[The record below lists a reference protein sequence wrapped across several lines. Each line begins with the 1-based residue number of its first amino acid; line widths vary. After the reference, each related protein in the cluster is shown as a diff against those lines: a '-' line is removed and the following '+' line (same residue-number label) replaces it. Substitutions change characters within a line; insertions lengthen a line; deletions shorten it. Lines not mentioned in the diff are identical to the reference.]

1 MRPKSPNVPPR
12 SRVRGIS
19 FTVQKRNT
27 AASSWPYLRTAFIK
41 QGLAF
46 LLIPSLLTAC
56 FRSEPP
62 KETPQEKSPTIST
75 VQPASPAPAAP
86 QEEIATPATA
96 ESTPPA
102 PPPVA
107 SAQPSNTAPLQ
118 PALPKP
124 PAEEKPEEAAYTIDP
139 KTKRESFETWMRHR
153 EQREERA
160 SVFNAQAGFNP
171 EALEQLRAGMNYEA
185 VTTLL
190 GAPGMTI
197 TADGIDRIIYRWSNG
212 ETSLIA
218 QFEYTRLI
226 RWSSF
231 NAPQDE
237 AIETPGASIREDQY
251 RNITGGMTIA
261 EVLALF
267 DIEAHA
273 ISDSG
278 AGTIIYRWADEHGA
292 SFAARFED
300 GKLVRKSGMYVRP
313 LSTAEVTEPEA
324 IEEDADESPEEIASN
339 TAEEDSSAEGPEPAD
354 SPLSDVENPQQPSET
369 PLPGETTETVA
380 ENTTYEEYSD
390 TETQELSQKTPRKR
404 VLTFRPNR
412 DRGQIESTK
421 RVRVLGAS
429 RRARQE
435 EQETSSKMPRS
446 LLDRSYRPKAKLP
459 DATFSFRRGSYE
471 IRICNEG
478 DSTVKVGL
486 RNGKNG
492 EDFKIRPGGKKSL
505 KVDKGNYELY
515 YIFSDNP
522 YQLQRGETI
531 PIDGE
536 YLADVRVELLN
547 ESASIGVLDY
557 SQANR

>member
-1 MRPKSPNVPPR
+1 M
-12 SRVRGIS
+12 
-19 FTVQKRNT
+19 Q
-27 AASSWPYLRTAFIK
+27 
-41 QGLAF
+41 
-46 LLIPSLLTAC
+46 
-56 FRSEPP
+56 
-62 KETPQEKSPTIST
+62 PT
-75 VQPASPAPAAP
+75 
-86 QEEIATPATA
+86 
-96 ESTPPA
+96 
-102 PPPVA
+102 
-107 SAQPSNTAPLQ
+107 NTAPLQ

-124 PAEEKPEEAAYTIDP
+124 PTEEKTEEAAPTLDP

-160 SVFNAQAGFNP
+160 SVFSAQAGFNP
-171 EALEQLRAGMNYEA
+171 EALEQLRAGMNYEV

-251 RNITGGMTIA
+251 RNITEGMTIA

-292 SFAARFED
+292 SFAARFEN

-313 LSTAEVTEPEA
+313 LSTVEVTEPEA
-324 IEEDADESPEEIASN
+324 IEEGADESPEEIASN
-339 TAEEDSSAEGPEPAD
+339 SVEEDSSAEGPEPAD
-354 SPLSDVENPQQPSET
+354 SPLSDTGTPQQPSET
-369 PLPGETTETVA
+369 PLPGEATETVA
-380 ENTTYEEYSD
+380 EKTTYEEYPD
-390 TETQELSQKTPRKR
+390 VEAQELPQKAPRKR

-412 DRGQIESTK
+412 ERGQIESTQ
-421 RVRVLGAS
+421 RVRVLGAN

-435 EQETSSKMPRS
+435 EQETSSKIPRS

-471 IRICNEG
+471 IRIYNEG